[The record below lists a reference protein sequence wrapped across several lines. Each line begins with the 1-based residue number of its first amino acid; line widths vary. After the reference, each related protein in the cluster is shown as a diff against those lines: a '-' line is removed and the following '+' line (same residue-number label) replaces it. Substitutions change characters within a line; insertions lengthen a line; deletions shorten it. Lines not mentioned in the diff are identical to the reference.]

1 MLFNPLK
8 YNFLKELKQIKKVS
22 FKGYGVEV
30 KPVKPKDLIYLRK
43 SRNSLEV
50 RSQMVDTSYIT
61 PAKQRL
67 WYENMTKDDSIA
79 YWVVWQRGYRVGSM
93 NISVKSNNKKKNNI
107 DVGMYVW
114 SQKFNHGLL
123 GISIALV
130 QLDLVFYY
138 LNLSSVETSPKKNN
152 KRAIAFNKK
161 LGYIK
166 INEDSEFVHIRMDKN
181 IYEQKK
187 QFFNRYFKNCNFLE
201 VINH

>member
-1 MLFNPLK
+1 MLFNALK
-8 YNFLKELKQIKKVS
+8 NNYILKVLKQIKKVS

-30 KPVKPKDLIYLRK
+30 KPVTPKDLIYLRK

-67 WYENMTKDDSIA
+67 WYENMIKDDNIA

-93 NISVKSNNKKKNNI
+93 NIKVKSNNKPKKNI

-114 SQKFNHGLL
+114 SQKYNHGLL

-138 LNLSSVETSPKKNN
+138 LNLSSVKTSPKKHN
-152 KRAIAFNKK
+152 KRAISFNKK

-166 INEDSEFVHIRMDKN
+166 INEDSEFVHIGMDKN
-181 IYEQKK
+181 RYEQKK
-187 QFFNRYFKNCNFLE
+187 STTTRT
-201 VINH
+201 H